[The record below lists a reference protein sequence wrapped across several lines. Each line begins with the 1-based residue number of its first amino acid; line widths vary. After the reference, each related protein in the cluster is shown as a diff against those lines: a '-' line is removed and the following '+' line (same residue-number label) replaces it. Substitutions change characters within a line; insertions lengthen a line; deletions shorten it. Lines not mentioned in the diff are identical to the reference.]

1 MSEAL
6 KILVQEKIK
15 DFNDDIDRLKAVM
28 KFKDYDGVPKELL
41 DVEKRHIKK
50 LKEKIT
56 ILKGYLNDK

>member
-1 MSEAL
+1 MDKAL
-6 KILVQEKIK
+6 KILAEEKIK
-15 DFNDDIDRLKAVM
+15 DFIEEIERLKAVM

-50 LKEKIT
+50 LKDKIT